1 MHYHS
6 GIAVF
11 ELSHAQEF
19 NCTKIIF
26 PTCVCSSSVM
36 MQEEALLSLSSPAL
50 LVDLD
55 KVQRNAHRMMERCDK
70 LGVKLRPHMK
80 THKTLYD

>member
-1 MHYHS
+1 
-6 GIAVF
+6 
-11 ELSHAQEF
+11 
-19 NCTKIIF
+19 
-26 PTCVCSSSVM
+26 M

-55 KVQRNAHRMMERCDK
+55 KVKRNANRMMERFDK